1 MKSFDIY
8 GFTFL
13 VAGMILMLML
23 AWQWFKMRQIRI
35 TSMAEIARD
44 EAYRKLTEE
53 AILTQQKMNENQQK
67 MIEELSELGIRITSI
82 EKMLREVE

>member
-1 MKSFDIY
+1 MRSFDIY

-35 TSMAEIARD
+35 TGMAEIARD

-53 AILTQQKMNENQQK
+53 AILTQQKMNENQRK
-67 MIEELSELGIRITSI
+67 MVEELSELRGCITRI
-82 EKMLREVE
+82 EKILREVE

>member
-1 MKSFDIY
+1 
-8 GFTFL
+8 
-13 VAGMILMLML
+13 ML

-35 TSMAEIARD
+35 TSTAEIARD

-67 MIEELSELGIRITSI
+67 VIKELSELRIRITSI

>member
-13 VAGMILMLML
+13 VAGMLLMLML

-35 TSMAEIARD
+35 TSMAEIARE
-44 EAYRKLTEE
+44 EAHRKLTEQT
-53 AILTQQKMNENQQK
+53 ILIQQKINENQQK
-67 MIEELSELGIRITSI
+67 MLGELSELRIRTTSI
-82 EKMLREVE
+82 EKMLQEVE